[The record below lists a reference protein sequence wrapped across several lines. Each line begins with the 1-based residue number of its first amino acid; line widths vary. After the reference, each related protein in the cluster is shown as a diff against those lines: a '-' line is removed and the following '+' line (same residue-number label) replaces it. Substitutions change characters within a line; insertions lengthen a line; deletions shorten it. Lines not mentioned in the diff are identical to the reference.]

1 MNKYIPTDEELSN
14 ILRMYNEEL
23 LGSHTISL
31 KTGLSKPT
39 ILRILK
45 ENNVVLFV

>member
-31 KTGLSKPT
+31 KTGLSESKIKNI
-39 ILRILK
+39 ILSSL
-45 ENNVVLFV
+45 NDNL